1 MQSYYQR
8 KTGSM
13 LYERSLWYQVVSLGA
28 GTSLGSVY
36 CMQGLVSLLYK
47 NIKIKLLPNLECSP
61 YSAKRI

>member
-1 MQSYYQR
+1 MQSYYQQ

-36 CMQGLVSLLYK
+36 CMQGLVSLL
-47 NIKIKLLPNLECSP
+47 
-61 YSAKRI
+61 